1 VSDVTV
7 RRAGVADWAALRDI
21 RLESLRDTPDA
32 YGSTFQESDRWRE
45 WKWRSVAAQW
55 VYFLAERNGRVV
67 GMNSGGFND
76 LHPGTHWMYG
86 MYVTPDER
94 GKDVAPAL
102 VDAVGQWAR
111 GAGATALYLHVTT
124 AVPRAR
130 AFYDKSGFV
139 ATGERLPLDR
149 DPSITLVTMVKLL
162 G

>member
-1 VSDVTV
+1 MSDVIV

-32 YGSTFQESDRWRE
+32 YGSTFEESRRWRE
-45 WKWRSVAAQW
+45 SRWRTVASQW
-55 VYFLAERNGRVV
+55 VYYLAERDGRVV
-67 GMNSGGFND
+67 GMNSGGVND
-76 LHPGTHWMYG
+76 RHPGTRWMYG

-94 GKDVAPAL
+94 GGVVATAL
-102 VDAVGQWAR
+102 VDAVAQWAR
-111 GAGATALYLHVTT
+111 DEGVGALYLHVTT

-139 ATGERLPLDR
+139 ATGERLALDR
-149 DPSITLVTMVKLL
+149 DPSITLVTMAKLL